1 MDNNLVK
8 NDAAECLEMAHR
20 CLIEARRTLDRE
32 AAETMRILAKRYF
45 MEADRQ
51 RGAREGRW

>member
-20 CLIEARRTLDRE
+20 CLIEASRTLDRE

-45 MEADRQ
+45 KKAERQ
-51 RGAREGRW
+51 RDA